1 MQPLKNKLPSSDK
14 VLYIFY
20 DFEMIQNTRYSDT
33 ATVQVPNL
41 VCIQQF
47 CSRCESS
54 EDVQQD
60 CVQCCKKEHE
70 DPVGD
75 MLAYLCEPQPWVRQ
89 IVAIAQNA
97 KAFDLQ
103 FILSRAIFLKW
114 RPEVIM
120 NSQKNTCMTV
130 ELMEF

>member
-75 MLAYLCEPQPWVRQ
+75 MLAYLCEPQPWVR
-89 IVAIAQNA
+89 
-97 KAFDLQ
+97 
-103 FILSRAIFLKW
+103 
-114 RPEVIM
+114 
-120 NSQKNTCMTV
+120 
-130 ELMEF
+130 